1 VICGGI
7 PERSFF
13 MKQKQCESVS
23 SRRSRGFTLVELL
36 VVIGIIALLISILL
50 PSLNRARE
58 QANRIKCAANL
69 RSLAQHGFMYANND
83 TRGGQKFPRTYF
95 NPGANLDTAMGT
107 GQNGTQSYSATN
119 PPVVGTNNT
128 MASSYQLLKAT
139 DLTTE
144 VFVCPSSNAE
154 RAYVG
159 ADIQAHSNWP
169 TKYIQYN
176 SYSYNCPFPTTTAI
190 SGGWKFD
197 TTLGPDY
204 PFASDL
210 NPGNGAP
217 MANGDTRTT
226 TVTGITYTSG
236 RKDMAQGNSNNHQ
249 NEGQNVAYCDG
260 HVEWQTS
267 PFAGVQRGSGAAVA
281 FRDNIF
287 ASGTGT
293 TFTAPAAGSKPG
305 DAQDAVMLPP
315 GKGFDGTT
323 VGP

>member
-1 VICGGI
+1 MKRMHCEGV
-7 PERSFF
+7 RS
-13 MKQKQCESVS
+13 Q
-23 SRRSRGFTLVELL
+23 RARGFTLVELL

-95 NPGANLDTAMGT
+95 QPGAALSGALT
-107 GQNGTQSYSATN
+107 GNAAGNRQSYNAAAPTG
-119 PPVVGTNNT
+119 PVGANNV
-128 MASSYQLLKAT
+128 MGSFYQLLKAT

-144 VFVCPSSNAE
+144 VFVCPSSNSE
-154 RAYVG
+154 RAYTDV
-159 ADIQAHSNWP
+159 DLQDRSNWP
-169 TKYIQYN
+169 QKYIQFN
-176 SYSYNCPFPTTTAI
+176 AYSYNCPFPTATAV

-197 TTLGPDY
+197 TTLGPDA

-217 MANGDTRTT
+217 MANGDSRTT
-226 TVTGITYTSG
+226 SVTTVAYTSG
-236 RKDMAQGNSNNHQ
+236 RKDMALGNTNNHQ

-267 PFAGVQRGSGAAVA
+267 PFAGVQRPGRA

-287 ASGTGT
+287 TSGNPTGAGG
-293 TFTAPAAGSKPG
+293 TAPTAAAAASPQ
-305 DAQDAVMLPP
+305 DSQDAVMLPP
-315 GKGFDGTT
+315 ANGFGAA

>member
-1 VICGGI
+1 MNCEGV
-7 PERSFF
+7 RS
-13 MKQKQCESVS
+13 Q
-23 SRRSRGFTLVELL
+23 RSRGFTLVELL

-83 TRGGQKFPRTYF
+83 TRGGQKFPRTYYQ
-95 NPGANLDTAMGT
+95 PGGTLTMALT
-107 GQNGTQSYSATN
+107 GQTSVQSYNSIS
-119 PPVVGTNNT
+119 PGGPVGTNNV
-128 MASSYQLLKAT
+128 MASFYQLMKAT
-139 DLTTE
+139 DLTAE
-144 VFVCPSSNAE
+144 VFNCPSSNAT
-154 RAYVG
+154 RAWEG
-159 ADIQAHSNWP
+159 KDIQSAANWGP
-169 TKYIQYN
+169 AGVKYLDVN
-176 SYSYNCPFPTTTAI
+176 SYSYNAPFPTAAAV

-210 NPGNGAP
+210 NPGNGAT
-217 MANGDTRTT
+217 MANGDTRKTNVT
-226 TVTGITYTSG
+226 TGITYTSG

-267 PFAGVQRGSGAAVA
+267 PFAGVQRPNTA

-287 ASGTGT
+287 AAGATGSTAPGTG
-293 TFTAPAAGSKPG
+293 ASPQ
-305 DAQDAVMLPP
+305 DAQDAVMIPDANSNP
-315 GKGFDGTT
+315 
-323 VGP
+323 

>member
-1 VICGGI
+1 
-7 PERSFF
+7 
-13 MKQKQCESVS
+13 MKHMQRESTS
-23 SRRSRGFTLVELL
+23 SRRARGFTLVELL

-95 NPGANLDTAMGT
+95 NPGSNIDTTLT
-107 GQNGTQSYSATN
+107 GNAAGNTQSYSAASTGI
-119 PPVVGTNNT
+119 VGVNSVT
-128 MASSYQLLKAT
+128 ASFYQLLKAT

-159 ADIQAHSNWP
+159 ADTQNYSNWP

-176 SYSYNCPFPTTTAI
+176 AYSYNCPFPTTTAV

-197 TTLGPDY
+197 TTLGPDF
-204 PFASDL
+204 PFASDI
-210 NPGNGAP
+210 NPGNAAP
-217 MANGDTRTT
+217 MANGDSGSTN
-226 TVTGITYTSG
+226 VNNVQYISG
-236 RKDMAQGNSNNHQ
+236 RKDMARGNSNNHQ

-267 PFAGVQRGSGAAVA
+267 PFAGVQRANVA
-281 FRDNIF
+281 YRDNIF
-287 ASGTGT
+287 SAGNPGGNGNGG
-293 TFTAPAAGSKPG
+293 TAPGATARAV
-305 DAQDAVMLPP
+305 DAQDAVMLPSSTSF
-315 GKGFDGTT
+315 GANI
-323 VGP
+323 GP